1 MLADV
6 DTDAD
11 ECRARS
17 GRKALTTATAQRNSK
32 MSAVLWEAIYDGDL
46 AQANKGR
53 IKMILQVRQSWR
65 WF

>member
-1 MLADV
+1 MSCAIGEEGV
-6 DTDAD
+6 DDGNGPWS
-11 ECRARS
+11 R
-17 GRKALTTATAQRNSK
+17 GRAQRNSK